1 MVVSMKAIKLVL
13 AAALFASVGCHD
25 ASKDIE
31 KFADR
36 ACACGK
42 DAACGEKVLNDFA
55 TWAKNNKEAR
65 GDQDKAKAAAE
76 RLLKCTMETGVA
88 LDKVQ
93 SAMSGI

>member
-1 MVVSMKAIKLVL
+1 MKALKLVF
-13 AAALFASVGCHD
+13 AAALLASVGCHD

-42 DAACGEKVLNDFA
+42 DAACGEKVINDFA
-55 TWAKNNKEAR
+55 AWAKDNKEAR

-76 RLLKCTMETGVA
+76 RLMKCTMDSGVP
-88 LDKVQ
+88 LDKLS
-93 SAMSGI
+93 SAMQGL

>member
-1 MVVSMKAIKLVL
+1 VKALKLVF
-13 AAALFASVGCHD
+13 AAALLASMGCHD

-42 DAACGEKVLNDFA
+42 DAACGEKVLNEFA
-55 TWAKNNKEAR
+55 AWAKDNKEAR

-76 RLLKCTMETGVA
+76 RLLKCTMDSGVPV
-88 LDKVQ
+88 DKL
-93 SAMSGI
+93 SAAMSGLQ